1 VSGGSP
7 EWLVLAVKVMLAAS
21 FVTFLLGFGAY
32 LFVTRKGG
40 GTPETLARHY
50 RKKMIQS
57 AVMLMVTTA
66 ATFLVF
72 SGR

>member
-1 VSGGSP
+1 MSGGSP

-32 LFVTRKGG
+32 LFVARKGG
-40 GTPETLARHY
+40 GTADAAVRAY
-50 RKKMIQS
+50 RQKMIQS
-57 AVMLMVTTA
+57 AVMLMAITA

-72 SGR
+72 GGR